1 MMRIMTEVK
10 TTVELLA
17 TFLQRDDRVLK
28 GVVVQEKDG
37 DIGMLWVDE
46 GELLGWTPI
55 PSNKLKDRAN

>member
-1 MMRIMTEVK
+1 MRIITEVK

-37 DIGMLWVDE
+37 DIGMLVVYE

-55 PSNKLKDRAN
+55 PSNKLEARTN